1 MSLNLSSQSK
11 LFDLRLALRPLG
23 ALLSFEA
30 VFILFLISV
39 NYKSDPWL
47 SRFPIDSTIVF
58 FVLGV
63 AMGLVII
70 YREGIYL
77 PGLTVV
83 SLLLVFMAWVL
94 LTGLWTPSE
103 IYAREKLFKL
113 ATLNLW
119 SVIAAAM
126 IIANRPERVRRLL
139 ALVLVFGAAAALY
152 AIARYSGLARYDP
165 GLDAFSVNEAFSAS
179 FRLENNLGQARF
191 YGMGAVVAFAAWL
204 QTSPFS
210 KRGIALMAAFLICCF
225 GLLISGGRGPT
236 LSTLVAMMLPLA
248 LGLRFADRRLLAS
261 KALVASFALLVVL
274 IVALWQGAQ
283 DYSGNLRT
291 LERLN
296 TLFTQAEG
304 GASAAGRLGFWR
316 SFGHLWLE
324 QPVFGNGV
332 GSWPV
337 LYWGKDVGW
346 HPHNLIVEV
355 LVEFGFIGLLLLG
368 AVGVAAA
375 SRISMRR
382 LREDPVLMCAAM
394 LCIVTFLAAM
404 TSSDITG
411 NRSVFAMFGLLVMRP
426 YGRARAVDAENRA
439 RDLGSSGEPRSNLPQ
454 GVPSPGGS
462 RL

>member
-1 MSLNLSSQSK
+1 LNNRST
-11 LFDLRLALRPLG
+11 LFDLRAVLQPVG

-39 NYKSDPWL
+39 NYKADPWF
-47 SRFPIDSTIVF
+47 SWFPIDSTVVF

-63 AMGLVII
+63 IMGLAIVW
-70 YREGIYL
+70 REGIYL

-83 SLLLVFMAWVL
+83 SVLMVFIVWVM
-94 LTGLWTPSE
+94 LTDLWTPSV
-103 IYAREKLFKL
+103 IYAHEKILKL

-126 IIANRPERVRRLL
+126 IVANRPERVRRLL
-139 ALVLVFGAAAALY
+139 ALILVLGTAAAIY
-152 AIARYSGLARYDP
+152 AIARYSGFARYDP
-165 GLDAFSVNEAFSAS
+165 GLDALSVNEVFSAS

-204 QTSPFS
+204 QTSPFG
-210 KRGIALMAAFLICCF
+210 KRGIALMAAFAICCY

-236 LSTLVAMMLPLA
+236 LSTLLAMMLPLA

-261 KALVASFALLVVL
+261 KALIASLALLVVL

-283 DYSGNLRT
+283 DYAENLRT
-291 LERLN
+291 LQRLN
-296 TLFTQAEG
+296 TLFTQEEG
-304 GASAAGRLGFWR
+304 GASAAGRLRFWR
-316 SFGHLWLE
+316 SFGHFWLE

-337 LYWGKDVGW
+337 LYFGLDIGRY
-346 HPHNLIVEV
+346 PHNLIVEV
-355 LVEFGFIGLLLLG
+355 LVEFGLLGLLLLG
-368 AVGVAAA
+368 AVGFAAA
-375 SRISMRR
+375 SRISVRR
-382 LREDPVLMCAAM
+382 LREDPVLMCVAM

-411 NRSVFAMFGLLVMRP
+411 NRTVFAMFGLLVMRP
-426 YGRARAVDAENRA
+426 YSRRSPVGAANRA
-439 RDLGSSGEPRSNLPQ
+439 RDLDRSGQPRSNLPQ
-454 GVPSPGGS
+454 GVPSPRGS